1 MAVNDPFYEYY
12 SLICRTITTP
22 SRLKILES
30 IGLKKMNVSEIYE
43 ATGLSRS
50 NLSNHLGA
58 LYKIG
63 ILGREK
69 VGNYIYYYLAQP
81 EILKVMEMMREIVR
95 KISKER
101 HSFVNNED
109 QCESENEQ
117 R

>member
-1 MAVNDPFYEYY
+1 MANNDSFYEYY

-22 SRLKILES
+22 SRLKILEA
-30 IGLKKMNVSEIYE
+30 IGLKKMNVSQIYE

-69 VGNYIYYYLAQP
+69 VGNYIYYYIAQP
-81 EILKVMEMMREIVR
+81 EILNVMDMMMKIVV
-95 KISKER
+95 KISKDR
-101 HSFVNNED
+101 HDFINLP
-109 QCESENEQ
+109 ESEKKNGN
-117 R
+117 

>member
-1 MAVNDPFYEYY
+1 MANNDSFYEYY

-22 SRLKILES
+22 SRLKILET
-30 IGLKKMNVSEIYE
+30 IGLNRMNVSEIFK

-69 VGNYIYYYLAQP
+69 VGNYIYYHIAHP
-81 EILKVMEMMREIVR
+81 EILKVMEMMRELVI
-95 KISKER
+95 KISNER
-101 HSFVNNED
+101 HNFLKITD
-109 QCESENEQ
+109 KENGE
-117 R
+117 